1 MNSSP
6 SRVRDAVLAL
16 AKQQDAAVA
25 LVTSFPIGSGTL
37 FTLRPSDE
45 RHIDAIATSIE
56 RSWPFCQV
64 SHKMS
69 DLDGTTGVSILVPS
83 RSEAWSLA
91 KATGRRWWLSVVI
104 GVLKRGTLASAFVVF
119 VVSFLERLKRAEET
133 E

>member
-6 SRVRDAVLAL
+6 SRVRDSVLAL
-16 AKQQDAAVA
+16 AKEQDAAVA
-25 LVTSFPIGSGTL
+25 LATSFPAGGGTL
-37 FTLRPSDE
+37 FILRPSDE
-45 RHIDAIATSIE
+45 LYIDAITASIE

-64 SHKMS
+64 SQKTS

-91 KATGRRWWLSVVI
+91 KVAGRGWWLSVVI
-104 GVLKRGTLASAFVVF
+104 GVLKKGTLASAFVVF
-119 VVSFLERLKRAEET
+119 VVSFLERLKQAEET